1 MKYPKSL
8 SRISVFGFCF
18 LLIIFSSF
26 PNQPVSLANNDYVPL
41 YIHLSWK
48 DDTATTMTISWKTV
62 NETET
67 IVQFGINSTSENE
80 QAGVSG
86 IWHHITLQGLKP
98 DTTYKYRVGN
108 GKIWSPE
115 YTFTTG
121 TGGEHTRFIVW
132 GDSRTD
138 RIARRGVV
146 EAVAPIFHDFSI
158 FTGDLVDYGSK
169 TALWHKW
176 FSDMAPEVQYHP
188 LMPVLGNHEDNHTN
202 YYTMFELPGKEEYY
216 SFDYGPAHFIVLHS
230 CVADY
235 GGTFD
240 EQVQWIQ
247 KDLEANKDAKWLFV
261 SIHRPFFA
269 SSSRYYEG
277 RYDDLKETF
286 LPILEKYNVTAV
298 FSGHDHFYERLEYNN
313 ISFIVTGGA
322 GAPLYKPRK
331 DRLNESIYAE
341 GSYHFTMIDLHPNQ
355 LHFRAFRAEDYSL
368 MDEFTINRLNLPDL
382 KVEMVPMR
390 IEHPWNESILLSIVI
405 SNIGEQNI
413 VVPTKA
419 QVQNS
424 FGEKWNISVPALTV
438 GERYT
443 YTINWTAPEISL
455 SQWTV
460 ALDTENA
467 IDEVIEENNMFHFEI
482 NSTGIIPTT
491 KKSLFFADSLIEAMG
506 LLGFSTG
513 ALVIFNRYIRK
524 RKY

>member
-1 MKYPKSL
+1 
-8 SRISVFGFCF
+8 
-18 LLIIFSSF
+18 
-26 PNQPVSLANNDYVPL
+26 
-41 YIHLSWK
+41 
-48 DDTATTMTISWKTV
+48 
-62 NETET
+62 
-67 IVQFGINSTSENE
+67 
-80 QAGVSG
+80 
-86 IWHHITLQGLKP
+86 
-98 DTTYKYRVGN
+98 
-108 GKIWSPE
+108 
-115 YTFTTG
+115 
-121 TGGEHTRFIVW
+121 
-132 GDSRTD
+132 
-138 RIARRGVV
+138 
-146 EAVAPIFHDFSI
+146 
-158 FTGDLVDYGSK
+158 
-169 TALWHKW
+169 
-176 FSDMAPEVQYHP
+176 
-188 LMPVLGNHEDNHTN
+188 
-202 YYTMFELPGKEEYY
+202 
-216 SFDYGPAHFIVLHS
+216 
-230 CVADY
+230 
-235 GGTFD
+235 
-240 EQVQWIQ
+240 
-247 KDLEANKDAKWLFV
+247 
-261 SIHRPFFA
+261 
-269 SSSRYYEG
+269 
-277 RYDDLKETF
+277 
-286 LPILEKYNVTAV
+286 
-298 FSGHDHFYERLEYNN
+298 
-313 ISFIVTGGA
+313 
-322 GAPLYKPRK
+322 
-331 DRLNESIYAE
+331 
-341 GSYHFTMIDLHPNQ
+341 
-355 LHFRAFRAEDYSL
+355 